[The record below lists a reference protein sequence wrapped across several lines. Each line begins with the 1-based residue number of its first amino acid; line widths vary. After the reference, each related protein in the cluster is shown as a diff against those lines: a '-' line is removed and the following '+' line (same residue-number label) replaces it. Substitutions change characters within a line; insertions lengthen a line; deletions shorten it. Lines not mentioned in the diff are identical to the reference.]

1 MEHPLKHVR
10 ARRWRYTLIALALIC
25 SAAFVHLSIFNWAD
39 LQLHD
44 WLTRSLPQKPPP
56 PQVTLIDIDERSLS
70 ELGPWPWPRPVTA
83 RLMQTLREKGA
94 RLQVW
99 DMYFADATPGDASLA
114 AQLKAAQS
122 PTEKIAAIDS
132 LKKITGKLAP
142 RAKNEIAKFQADSP
156 SP

>member
-1 MEHPLKHVR
+1 MSATTIDLSRIGYSTE
-10 ARRWRYTLIALALIC
+10 IFEQFLATNPTGRNSWI
-25 SAAFVHLSIFNWAD
+25 AD
-39 LQLHD
+39 LKPLATSFIDQFKAY
-44 WLTRSLPQKPPP
+44 QK
-56 PQVTLIDIDERSLS
+56 
-70 ELGPWPWPRPVTA
+70 
-83 RLMQTLREKGA
+83 
-94 RLQVW
+94 
-99 DMYFADATPGDASLA
+99 AS